1 MHGIQRQSLENK
13 RIANFRGIVG
23 TNAKV
28 TSGRLVTSNGG
39 YVHKIVCEAHSLH
52 LKAAKLLL
60 EERKI
65 TTDVLQFKYK

>member
-1 MHGIQRQSLENK
+1 MRGIQKQTRKQ
-13 RIANFRGIVG
+13 RIAEFRGIVG

-28 TSGRLVTSNGG
+28 TSGRLVTS
-39 YVHKIVCEAHSLH
+39 KLISLH
-52 LKAAKLLL
+52 LKASKLLL